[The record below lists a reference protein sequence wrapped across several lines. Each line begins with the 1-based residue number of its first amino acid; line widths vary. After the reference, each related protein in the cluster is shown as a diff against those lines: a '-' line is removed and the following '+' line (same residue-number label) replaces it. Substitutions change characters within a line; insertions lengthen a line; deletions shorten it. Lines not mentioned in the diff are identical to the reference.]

1 MVIQFGRSRVLL
13 PVAVME
19 SERLRLRKLDADG
32 IRGTRVL
39 QLGGHTDDRFI
50 PVEYPF
56 FISVAYFRQLPAYYF
71 YLQARQSVRIV

>member
-1 MVIQFGRSRVLL
+1 M
-13 PVAVME
+13 
-19 SERLRLRKLDADG
+19 LDADG

-56 FISVAYFRQLPAYYF
+56 FISVAYFRQLTAYYF
-71 YLQARQSVRIV
+71 YLTVRRSVRIV